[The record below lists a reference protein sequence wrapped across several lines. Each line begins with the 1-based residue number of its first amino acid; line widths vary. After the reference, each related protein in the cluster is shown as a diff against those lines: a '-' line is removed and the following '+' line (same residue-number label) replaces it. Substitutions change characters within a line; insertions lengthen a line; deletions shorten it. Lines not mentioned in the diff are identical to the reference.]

1 MFRPFPFDAVRR
13 ILAKASKIAV
23 LDRNISYGYHGI
35 FCQEVKSA
43 LNGSGSSAPVFGFI
57 AGLGGR
63 DIKAAS
69 FREIVDIVR
78 RQDKPA
84 EEINWIGVKK

>member
-1 MFRPFPFDAVRR
+1 M
-13 ILAKASKIAV
+13 
-23 LDRNISYGYHGI
+23 
-35 FCQEVKSA
+35 
-43 LNGSGSSAPVFGFI
+43 
-57 AGLGGR
+57 
-63 DIKAAS
+63 AAS